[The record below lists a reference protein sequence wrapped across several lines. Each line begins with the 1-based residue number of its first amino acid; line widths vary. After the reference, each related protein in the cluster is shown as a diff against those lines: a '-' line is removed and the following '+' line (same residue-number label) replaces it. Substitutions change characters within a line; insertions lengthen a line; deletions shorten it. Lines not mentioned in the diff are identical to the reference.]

1 MCVWVRDSHTLD
13 LHCVAMYML
22 DGENFS
28 FYFGKIARRIRSH
41 THTQTLTH
49 SHSHRAQ
56 FLSAISNSIKT
67 ENCFYLSVPLSLCKQ
82 QNFLDFRFGVCVWI
96 KFTESRI
103 ATQKS
108 LLLNLTFPFFL
119 SRFWRSSFFF
129 FQFGSL
135 ETFARSSV
143 IAGWMAGEC
152 LCVRLL
158 VRESS
163 VHICMSM
170 SLSHTSIQSRTVRKK
185 SSICTK
191 SENSNW
197 MGEGTIGM

>member
-1 MCVWVRDSHTLD
+1 MDVRDVGIWNDAECVFVWVRDSHTLD

-67 ENCFYLSVPLSLCKQ
+67 ENWFYLSVPLSLCKQ

-108 LLLNLTFPFFL
+108 LLLNLTFSFFSLSVLTFVVFLLSILL
-119 SRFWRSSFFF
+119 SRNFRS
-129 FQFGSL
+129 L
-135 ETFARSSV
+135 
-143 IAGWMAGEC
+143 
-152 LCVRLL
+152 
-158 VRESS
+158 
-163 VHICMSM
+163 
-170 SLSHTSIQSRTVRKK
+170 
-185 SSICTK
+185 
-191 SENSNW
+191 
-197 MGEGTIGM
+197 